1 MVKSH
6 FRLKARNKLLR
17 LANPSSFFSL
27 GLSSLFSLMFKMIE
41 CLKFDKA
48 QIVKSLKTVEIEM
61 HKVLIVLNGLNV
73 LKILKFPIFVK
84 GFTDSKRVN
93 SV

>member
-1 MVKSH
+1 
-6 FRLKARNKLLR
+6 
-17 LANPSSFFSL
+17 
-27 GLSSLFSLMFKMIE
+27 MIE

-73 LKILKFPIFVK
+73 LKIIKFPILVK
-84 GFTDSKRVN
+84 GFTDSKKVK

>member
-1 MVKSH
+1 
-6 FRLKARNKLLR
+6 
-17 LANPSSFFSL
+17 
-27 GLSSLFSLMFKMIE
+27 MFKMIE

-93 SV
+93 SVQSLHCV